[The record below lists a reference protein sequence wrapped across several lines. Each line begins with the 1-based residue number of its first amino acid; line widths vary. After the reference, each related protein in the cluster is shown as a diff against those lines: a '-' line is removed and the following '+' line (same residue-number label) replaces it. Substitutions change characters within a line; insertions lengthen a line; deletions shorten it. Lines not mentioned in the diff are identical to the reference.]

1 MYVVC
6 WRIVF
11 SKTAFQKK
19 GSMEPNEPPLDPP
32 LVQGRQSRRLLRVSG
47 RRAALLSVAIVREVR
62 DACVDTKP
70 RGTEATCIVSLS
82 GDRPK
87 PTFSQCEQQKALR
100 WPVNEATVK
109 ICVCSISL
117 CLLNCEIRHK

>member
-1 MYVVC
+1 MMTVTGF
-6 WRIVF
+6 W
-11 SKTAFQKK
+11 KK
-19 GSMEPNEPPLDPP
+19 GSFAKCIL
-32 LVQGRQSRRLLRVSG
+32 
-47 RRAALLSVAIVREVR
+47 REVR

-87 PTFSQCEQQKALR
+87 STFFQCKQQKALR

-109 ICVCSISL
+109 FVCAV
-117 CLLNCEIRHK
+117 

>member
-1 MYVVC
+1 M
-6 WRIVF
+6 
-11 SKTAFQKK
+11 TATGFWKK
-19 GSMEPNEPPLDPP
+19 GGFAKRIL
-32 LVQGRQSRRLLRVSG
+32 
-47 RRAALLSVAIVREVR
+47 REVR

-87 PTFSQCEQQKALR
+87 LTFSQCEQQKALR

-109 ICVCSISL
+109 FVCAV
-117 CLLNCEIRHK
+117 